1 MKKIKWELWKRAVF
15 DLFFPGDCP
24 ICERAAYLDEVSYA
38 CLSCLD
44 SIAWVKH
51 ARCKLC
57 GMGMDGLDYAGLT
70 CKNCREYSP
79 VFSSGRTMFHLN
91 PAGRSLIHQLKYHG
105 DKRILQDVP
114 FFLERAPQFLEFIT
128 GAVLIPVPLHKKKLH
143 KRSFNQSVWIAEALA
158 KEADVST
165 VAYDCM
171 TRIRNTPSQTK
182 LDRNQRRKNVKN
194 AFALKEGTCLDG
206 FDRVVLVD
214 DVYTTGATLD
224 ACASVLLESGVSRVE
239 VATLGHG

>member
-1 MKKIKWELWKRAVF
+1 MDKESFRMCP
-15 DLFFPGDCP
+15 FFWNGLPSFWSLLQ
-24 ICERAAYLDEVSYA
+24 ERFSSQ
-38 CLSCLD
+38 CLS
-44 SIAWVKH
+44 
-51 ARCKLC
+51 
-57 GMGMDGLDYAGLT
+57 T
-70 CKNCREYSP
+70 E
-79 VFSSGRTMFHLN
+79 
-91 PAGRSLIHQLKYHG
+91 
-105 DKRILQDVP
+105 
-114 FFLERAPQFLEFIT
+114 
-128 GAVLIPVPLHKKKLH
+128 KLH

-171 TRIRNTPSQTK
+171 TRIRNTSSQTK

-206 FDRVVLVD
+206 FDRVVIVD

-224 ACASVLLESGVSRVE
+224 ACAYVLLESGVSRVE

>member
-1 MKKIKWELWKRAVF
+1 VKKIDWELWKRAAV

-24 ICERAAYLDEVSYA
+24 ICEGAAYQDEVSFA

-44 SIAWVKH
+44 SIAWIKH
-51 ARCKLC
+51 SRCKLC
-57 GMGMDGLDYAGLT
+57 GMGMDGLDYAGLV
-70 CKNCREYSP
+70 CKNCRESSP
-79 VFSSGRTMFHLN
+79 VFSAGRTLFHLN
-91 PAGRSLIHQLKYHG
+91 PAGRKLVHQIKYHG
-105 DKRILQDVP
+105 DKRILQDIP

-128 GAVLIPVPLHKKKLH
+128 GAVLIPVPLHKKKLR
-143 KRSFNQSVWIAEALA
+143 KRRFNQSLWIAEAFA
-158 KEADVST
+158 RQAGVST

-171 TRIRNTPSQTK
+171 LRTRNTPSQTE
-182 LDRNQRRKNVKN
+182 LDRNERRKNVKN

-224 ACASVLLESGVSRVE
+224 ACASALLERGVRTVE